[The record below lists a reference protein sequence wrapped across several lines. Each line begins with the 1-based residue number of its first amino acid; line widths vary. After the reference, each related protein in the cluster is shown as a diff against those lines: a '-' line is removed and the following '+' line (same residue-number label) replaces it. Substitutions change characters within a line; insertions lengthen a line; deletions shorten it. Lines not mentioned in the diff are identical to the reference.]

1 MEKRCGEGKGKEG
14 TVVIRLIKLFVL
26 DGVTLCWMLLHCQ
39 TETLNLVT
47 QRRGDFIVGI
57 KGHQKQRYKF
67 VKSRFTSHYD
77 SDELIEF
84 TEKNK
89 GLGRTEQRTVMQISA
104 DLPEVFQRCWL
115 FKHSL
120 IEVTCERERE
130 KLIVI
135 HVGM

>member
-1 MEKRCGEGKGKEG
+1 MIDGKTLWGAGKGKEG
-14 TVVIRLIKLFVL
+14 TVAIRLIKLLVL
-26 DGVTLCWMLLHCQ
+26 DRVTLRWMLLHCQ

-57 KGHQKQRYKF
+57 KGHQKQRHKF

-89 GLGRTEQRTVMQISA
+89 GLDRTEQRTVMQISA
-104 DLPEVFQRCWL
+104 DLP
-115 FKHSL
+115 
-120 IEVTCERERE
+120 
-130 KLIVI
+130 
-135 HVGM
+135 